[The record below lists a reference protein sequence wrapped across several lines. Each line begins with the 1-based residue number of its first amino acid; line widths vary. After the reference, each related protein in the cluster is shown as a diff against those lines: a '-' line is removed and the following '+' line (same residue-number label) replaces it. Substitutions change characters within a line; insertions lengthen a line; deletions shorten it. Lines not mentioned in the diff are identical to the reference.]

1 MKNVVVVGSQWGDE
15 GKGKIVDWLSSEAD
29 VVVRFQGGHNAG
41 HTLVIEK
48 KVFKLR
54 LLPSGIVREGKIS
67 VLGNGVVIDGVTYK
81 LRLLPSGI
89 VRKGKISII
98 GNGVVVDPWALLDEI
113 EEIKSKGVNVN
124 ENNFII
130 SESANLI
137 LPFHREMDE
146 IREDSAGKGKIG
158 TTRRGIGPA
167 YEDKVGRRSIRVM
180 DLRSE
185 KNLDQRLESVLVHHN
200 AIRKGLGKKIYEK
213 EQLKYDLLKIAPEI
227 LKFSQPV
234 WLKIDQFK
242 KQKKKILFEGA
253 QGILLDVDHGT
264 YPFVTSSNTVASS
277 AATGT
282 GCGPNSIN
290 YVLGITKAYTTR
302 VGEGPFPTELIDE
315 IGELLGT
322 RGKEFG
328 TVTSRKRRCGWF
340 DGVLVRQ
347 TIKISGINGIALTKL
362 DVLDELDE
370 IKICIGYDLKGKKI
384 DYLPA
389 AVEDQLKVKPIYK
402 SFNGWKTSTKGIK
415 SFKDLPNN
423 AQVYIKGLEKFI
435 ETKVASISTSP
446 ERKDTILIENPFS
459 I

>member
-29 VVVRFQGGHNAG
+29 VIVRFQGGHNAG
-41 HTLVIEK
+41 HTL
-48 KVFKLR
+48 
-54 LLPSGIVREGKIS
+54 
-67 VLGNGVVIDGVTYK
+67 VIDGVTYK

-89 VRKGKISII
+89 VRKNKISII

-113 EEIKSKGVNVN
+113 KEIKEKGVNVD
-124 ENNFII
+124 ENNLII
-130 SESANLI
+130 SEAANLI
-137 LPFHREMDE
+137 LPFHKEMDE
-146 IREDSAGKGKIG
+146 IREDSAGKSKIG

-180 DLRSE
+180 DLVSE
-185 KNLDQRLESVLVHHN
+185 SNLDHRLETVLTHHN

-213 EQLKYDLLKIAPEI
+213 DQLKKDLLQIAPTI

-234 WLKIDQFK
+234 WK
-242 KQKKKILFEGA
+242 KLDEYKSKGKKILFEGA

-282 GCGPNSIN
+282 GCGLNTIN

-302 VGEGPFPTELIDE
+302 VGEGPFPTELKDTVGE
-315 IGELLGT
+315 ILGT

-370 IKICIGYDLKGKKI
+370 IKMCIGYELKGKKI

-402 SFNGWKTSTKGIK
+402 SFKGWMTSTKGIK
-415 SFKDLPNN
+415 SFKDLPKN
-423 AQVYIKGLEKFI
+423 AQEYISSLEKFI

-459 I
+459 

>member
-1 MKNVVVVGSQWGDE
+1 MRNIVVVGSQWGDE
-15 GKGKIVDWLSSEAD
+15 GKGKIVDWLSEQAD
-29 VVVRFQGGHNAG
+29 VVIRFQGGHNAG
-41 HTLVIEK
+41 HTL
-48 KVFKLR
+48 
-54 LLPSGIVREGKIS
+54 
-67 VLGNGVVIDGVTYK
+67 VIDGVTYK

-89 VRKGKISII
+89 VRKNKISII
-98 GNGVVVDPWALLDEI
+98 GNGVVIDPWALI
-113 EEIKSKGVNVN
+113 EEIKEISTKGVIVDVK
-124 ENNFII
+124 NFII

-137 LPFHREMDE
+137 LPFHKEMDE
-146 IREDSAGKGKIG
+146 IREDAAGKEKIG

-167 YEDKVGRRSIRVM
+167 YEDKVGRRSIRIM

-185 KNLDQRLESVLVHHN
+185 KNLDQRLEVVLAHHN
-200 AIRKGLGKKIYEK
+200 AIRKGLGKKIYVK
-213 EQLKYDLLKIAPEI
+213 EQLKKDLLKIAPEI

-242 KQKKKILFEGA
+242 KQKKRILFEGA

-264 YPFVTSSNTVASS
+264 YPFVTSSNTVASN

-282 GCGPNSIN
+282 GCGINSIN

-302 VGEGPFPTELIDE
+302 VGEGPFPTELKDS

-347 TIKISGINGIALTKL
+347 AIKISGIDGIALTKL

-370 IKICIGYDLKGKKI
+370 IKMCTHYDLDGEKI

-389 AVEDQLKVKPIYK
+389 AVEDQLKIKPIYQI
-402 SFNGWKTSTKGIK
+402 FPGWKSSTNGIK
-415 SFKDLPNN
+415 NIEELPQN
-423 AQVYIKGLEKFI
+423 AKKYIYAVEDFI
-435 ETKVASISTSP
+435 GTKISSVSTSP
-446 ERKDTILIENPFS
+446 EREDTILIENPFE

>member
-1 MKNVVVVGSQWGDE
+1 MKNIVVVGSQWGDE
-15 GKGKIVDWLSSEAD
+15 GKGKIVDWLSEQAD
-29 VVVRFQGGHNAG
+29 VVIRFQGGHNAG
-41 HTLVIEK
+41 HTLVID
-48 KVFKLR
+48 
-54 LLPSGIVREGKIS
+54 GI
-67 VLGNGVVIDGVTYK
+67 TYK

-89 VRKGKISII
+89 VRKDKISVI
-98 GNGVVVDPWALLDEI
+98 GNGLVIDPWALLNEI
-113 EEIKSKGVNVN
+113 EELRSKGIKIDT
-124 ENNFII
+124 NNFII

-146 IREDSAGKGKIG
+146 IREDTAGKGKIG

-185 KNLDQRLESVLVHHN
+185 NNLDKRLSLVLLHHN
-200 AIRKGLGKKIYEK
+200 AIRKGLGKKVFEK
-213 EQLKYDLLKIAPEI
+213 EQLKKDLLEIAPKI

-242 KQKKKILFEGA
+242 RQKKKILFEGA
-253 QGILLDVDHGT
+253 QGVLLDVDHGT
-264 YPFVTSSNTVASS
+264 YPFVTSSNTVASN

-302 VGEGPFPTELIDE
+302 VGEGPFPTELTDD

-347 TIKISGINGIALTKL
+347 TIKISGIDGIALTKL

-370 IKICIGYDLKGKKI
+370 IKMCVQYDLDGKKI

-389 AVEDQLKVKPIYK
+389 SVEDQIKIKPIYK
-402 SFNGWKTSTKGIK
+402 VFPGWRTKTNGVKNIQ
-415 SFKDLPNN
+415 DLPEN
-423 AQVYIKGLEKFI
+423 AKNYIYALEDFI
-435 ETKVASISTSP
+435 GTKISSISTSP
-446 ERKDTILIENPFS
+446 EREDTILIENPFE